1 MNHLTEERK
10 QSILIEL
17 EENGKVYVNFLS
29 EKLGVTP
36 ETIRRD
42 LASLEEHRLL
52 KRVHGGAVPFR
63 GERLEPPFEKKRKI
77 RQQEKER
84 IGQRAAK
91 CIESNDT
98 ILIDV
103 GTTTL
108 ELCHAIHN
116 VENLTIVTNSLKAA
130 SVLNDRL
137 EKKAFSGNIIIL
149 GGMLNTA
156 QQSIKGSLTA
166 KMLEAF
172 RVDKAFISCGG
183 ITKGYV
189 SDFDI
194 EEIEIS
200 KMMMNISRESILL
213 ADHSKINKE
222 AFYLIGELTLFD
234 YIISDLQPDE
244 EWQDVLKDNDVTW
257 ITA

>member
-10 QSILIEL
+10 QSILVEL
-17 EENGKVYVNFLS
+17 EDKGKVFVNFLA
-29 EKLGVTP
+29 EQLGVTP

-42 LASLEEHRLL
+42 LASLEEQRLI

-77 RQQEKER
+77 RQQEKQR
-84 IGQRAAK
+84 IGEAAAK

-98 ILIDV
+98 IIIDV

-108 ELCHAIHN
+108 ELCHAIKD
-116 VENLTIVTNSLKAA
+116 VENVTIVTNSLKAA
-130 SVLNDRL
+130 SALNDRL
-137 EKKAFSGNIIIL
+137 EKKAFSGKIIIL
-149 GGMLNTA
+149 GGMLNTS

-166 KMLEAF
+166 QMLEAF

-183 ITKGYV
+183 ISRGFV

-200 KMMMNISRESILL
+200 KMMMSITRESYLL

-222 AFYLIGELTLFD
+222 AFYLIGELSLFD
-234 YIISDLQPDE
+234 WIISDIQPDK
-244 EWQDVLKDNDVTW
+244 EWQSLLIDNEVTW